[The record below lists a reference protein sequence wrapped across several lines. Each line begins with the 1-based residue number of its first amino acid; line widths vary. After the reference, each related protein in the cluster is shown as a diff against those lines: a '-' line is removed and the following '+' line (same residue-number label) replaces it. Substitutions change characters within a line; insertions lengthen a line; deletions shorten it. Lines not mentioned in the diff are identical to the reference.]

1 VFFILLSKLVLK
13 QFLVNAGNCL
23 CSGALPTNAA
33 GELDVLWHD
42 GHTFGVDGA
51 KVGVFEE
58 TNEVGLGG
66 FLEGEDSGAL
76 ETEVVLELGG
86 DLTDKSL
93 EGKLAD
99 EELGGLLETSDL
111 TESDGAWSEA
121 VGFLDTTGSGGLLD
135 CGLVGDVLSGGLAT
149 SVLASSVLCACHCLE
164 CIICWIKSAAF
175 IVFTLKISNSIG
187 YCRI

>member
-1 VFFILLSKLVLK
+1 VQTS
-13 QFLVNAGNCL
+13 QSNCPG
-23 CSGALPTNAA
+23 SGAFTTDAA

-42 GHTFGVDGA
+42 GDTSGVDGA

-86 DLTDKSL
+86 NLADESL
-93 EGKLAD
+93 EGELAD

-111 TESDGAWSEA
+111 AESDGARSEA
-121 VGFLDTTGSGGLLD
+121 VGLLDTTSGGGLLD
-135 CGLVGDVLSGGLAT
+135 GGLGGDVLSGGLAT
-149 SVLASSVLCACHCLE
+149 SVLASSVLCACHV
-164 CIICWIKSAAF
+164 K
-175 IVFTLKISNSIG
+175 T
-187 YCRI
+187 

>member
-1 VFFILLSKLVLK
+1 MQTS
-13 QFLVNAGNCL
+13 QSNCL
-23 CSGALPTNAA
+23 GSGAFTTDAA

-42 GHTFGVDGA
+42 GDALGVDGA

-86 DLTDKSL
+86 NLADESL
-93 EGKLAD
+93 EGELAD

-111 TESDGAWSEA
+111 TESDGTWSEA
-121 VGFLDTTGSGGLLD
+121 VGLLDTTSSDDLLGSL
-135 CGLVGDVLSGGLAT
+135 LVGDVFAGSFAT
-149 SVLASSVLCACHCLE
+149 SVLASSVLCACH
-164 CIICWIKSAAF
+164 IMF
-175 IVFTLKISNSIG
+175 
-187 YCRI
+187 